1 MYLALLER
9 KHDLRAFVRKD
20 KKESSM
26 LGSFRV
32 FETTHDQGISDK
44 AIIKHYE
51 KEKALFSCFS
61 LENSGEPTDT
71 PNLDKPIIAR
81 DYELEWSDTSCTVPK
96 EYQNKKCNNLRHEV
110 LQLVDPNNKDFKNR
124 KILIHVGNSA
134 HDTLGCIL
142 LGMQHDEEMIYKSN
156 EAVKKFFDLVKDKGV
171 NNFLFKVIDKA

>member
-1 MYLALLER
+1 MYLVILER
-9 KHDLRAFVRKD
+9 KHDLRPLVRKD
-20 KKESSM
+20 KKESGM
-26 LGSFRV
+26 LGEFRV
-32 FETTHDQGISDK
+32 FESTHDQGISDK
-44 AIIKHYE
+44 ALIKHYE
-51 KEKALFSCFS
+51 KEKPLFSCFS

-81 DYELEWSDTSCTVPK
+81 DYELAWSDTSCTVPK
-96 EYQNKKCNNLRHEV
+96 EYQNKKCDNKRHEV

-134 HDTLGCIL
+134 HDTLGCVL
-142 LGMQHDEEMIYKSN
+142 LGMQHDEEMIYKSS

>member
-1 MYLALLER
+1 MYLVLLER
-9 KHDLRAFVRKD
+9 KYDLRLLVRKD
-20 KKESSM
+20 KKERGM
-26 LGSFRV
+26 LGFFKV
-32 FETTHDQGISDK
+32 FESTHDQGISDK

-51 KEKALFSCFS
+51 KEKALFSCYS

-71 PNLDKPIIAR
+71 PNLDKPIVAR
-81 DYELEWSDTSCTVPK
+81 DYQLEWSDTSCTVPK

-110 LQLVDPNNKDFKNR
+110 LQLIDPNNKDFKNR
-124 KILIHVGNSA
+124 RILIHVGNSA
-134 HDTLGCIL
+134 HDTLGCVL

>member
-9 KHDLRAFVRKD
+9 KCNLRSLVRRD
-20 KKESSM
+20 KKERGM
-26 LGSFRV
+26 LGEFRV
-32 FETTHDQGISDK
+32 FESTHDQGISDK
-44 AIIKHYE
+44 EIIKHYK

-81 DYELEWSDTSCTVPK
+81 DYQLEWSDTSCTVPK
-96 EYQNKKCNNLRHEV
+96 EYQNKKCNNKRHEV
-110 LQLVDPNNKDFKNR
+110 LQLVDPNSKDFKNR

-134 HDTLGCIL
+134 HDTLGCVL
-142 LGMQHDEEMIYKSN
+142 LGMQHDEEMIYKSS

-171 NNFLFKVIDKA
+171 NNFLFKVIDKV

>member
-9 KHDLRAFVRKD
+9 KHDLRSLVRNN
-20 KKESSM
+20 KKESGM
-26 LGSFRV
+26 LGIFRV
-32 FETTHDQGISDK
+32 FESTHDQGISDQE
-44 AIIKHYE
+44 IVSHY
-51 KEKALFSCFS
+51 KNKDALFSCFS

-96 EYQNKKCNNLRHEV
+96 EYQNKKCNNERHEV
-110 LQLVDPNNKDFKNR
+110 LQLIDPNNKDFTNR